1 MREGTLVRAHL
12 CASERKRNSKFLSAN
27 YKAASSITNWHWEA
41 EPWELKPSKF
51 KMFFMGELVRGG
63 GALPMSSCPGTAPA
77 HAWVRMSCC
86 GEGALP
92 RSRVPGRATGLP
104 VLTDGLFFDAV
115 DYNLSRV
122 WPLVGPGLDELLI
135 NRGTGCCL

>member
-51 KMFFMGELVRGG
+51 KMFFMGELARVLLSWDSPRTRVGEDELLWGG
-63 GALPMSSCPGTAPA
+63 GSA
-77 HAWVRMSCC
+77 
-86 GEGALP
+86 ALP
-92 RSRVPGRATGLP
+92 RPRQGHRASRANG
-104 VLTDGLFFDAV
+104 
-115 DYNLSRV
+115 
-122 WPLVGPGLDELLI
+122 WLI
-135 NRGTGCCL
+135 L